1 MSKSDRFILNTDFTT
16 FKNDNKGQI
25 VITLPGSIVI
35 GAGATYS
42 QSQDLVIGTKNTAIR
57 SLISSSKDSN
67 RKYLGTALY
76 RFMQGTVLGF
86 PAFYGVY
93 VSISRLNS
101 STVRLQIN
109 IYNAQSD
116 PLTTAAG
123 NETFTA
129 YLTTFLSPFS

>member
-1 MSKSDRFILNTDFTT
+1 MSKSDRFTLNTDFDT

-25 VITLPGSIVI
+25 TITLPQVVI
-35 GAGATYS
+35 GAGATYV
-42 QSQDLVIGTKNTAIR
+42 QSQDLVIGTKNTALRAI
-57 SLISSSKDSN
+57 ISSSKDSN

-93 VSISRLNS
+93 VSISRLNA

-109 IYNAQSD
+109 IYNSQSD

-123 NETFTA
+123 AETFTA